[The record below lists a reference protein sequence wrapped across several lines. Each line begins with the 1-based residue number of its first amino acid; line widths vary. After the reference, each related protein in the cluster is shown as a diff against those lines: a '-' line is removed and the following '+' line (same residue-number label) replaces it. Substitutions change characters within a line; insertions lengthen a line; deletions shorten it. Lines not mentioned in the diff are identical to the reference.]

1 MRIARFV
8 LAALTACTALSPA
21 TEATAESFLVVK
33 DLEGHVGDPEG
44 PSILKMR
51 KFLLAQYAEAGLELP
66 EIFSVW
72 TSFPMNG
79 NVYATYIDP
88 RANDVTG
95 IGFEDVFP
103 PTGLKTPSDPPLRAI
118 LWHNDFT
125 AMDQRASLH
134 RSDAAASA
142 YTRYLFLL
150 ELSHLWGPDIRV
162 PDPDPSQAIGFSFHW
177 SFFLDRPG
185 PAGGNTWTDN
195 GDGTYTVVPG
205 DPATVRFSDL
215 DLYLMGL
222 AEASEV
228 APFQVLEP
236 TDVPTTPTDPFWG
249 GAHSERSF
257 PWFDATNDPLTVT
270 ATTRSLTADDVI
282 AANGE
287 RTPAAGEKTS
297 FTLGVVLMVPGD
309 ATDAEIAT
317 ASEAFEPVAAALPGH
332 FDDATQGR
340 GTLELVTVIEPEPMG
355 GGGAGG
361 APSTGGAG
369 GAGGEPASG
378 GAGGAAAD
386 EGGGCDCTTASSGGV
401 GRGWVLAALA
411 GLVGLRRR
419 RAARRWPDGAD
430 A

>member
-8 LAALTACTALSPA
+8 LAALTACAALGPA
-21 TEATAESFLVVK
+21 SEATAESFLVVK

-125 AMDQRASLH
+125 AMGPRASLH
-134 RSDAAASA
+134 RSDADASA
-142 YTRYLFLL
+142 YSRYLFLL
-150 ELSHLWGPDIRV
+150 ELSHLWGPDIRL
-162 PDPDPSQAIGFSFHW
+162 PDPDPGQAIGFSFHW

-236 TDVPTTPTDPFWG
+236 SDVPTTPTDPFWG

-257 PWFDATNDPLTVT
+257 PWFDATNEPLTVS
-270 ATTRSLTADDVI
+270 ATPRALTVDDVI
-282 AANGE
+282 AANGV

-309 ATDAEIAT
+309 ATDAEIAE
-317 ASEAFEPVAAALPGH
+317 ASAAFERVAAALPGH

-340 GTLELVTVIEPEPMG
+340 GTLELVTLTTPEPAG

-361 APSTGGAG
+361 APSTDGA
-369 GAGGEPASG
+369 GAGGEPAAG
-378 GAGGAAAD
+378 GAGGGPAE
-386 EGGGCDCTTASSGGV
+386 EGGGCDCTTASSTGGA
-401 GRGWVLAALA
+401 GGWALTALLGLA
-411 GLVGLRRR
+411 GLRRR
-419 RAARRWPDGAD
+419 RM
-430 A
+430 